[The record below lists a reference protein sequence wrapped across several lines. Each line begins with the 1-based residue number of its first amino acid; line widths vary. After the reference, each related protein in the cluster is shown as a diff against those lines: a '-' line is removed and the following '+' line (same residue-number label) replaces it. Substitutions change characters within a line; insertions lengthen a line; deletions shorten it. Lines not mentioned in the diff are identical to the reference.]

1 MENGAQCVY
10 SGGVSK
16 ILAVLGLLGVAAGLW
31 LYLFSTQIHYRAA
44 DEVFKLKM
52 GAGKWVYYSG
62 LMAAMARGRGG
73 GEVTV
78 VIKNGIENTGKC
90 ITVARGTGPLYCLR
104 VAGEE
109 ITLLV
114 DQRVWDK
121 VGQDKARLGAN
132 LLLGEALYSRVGG
145 DKERYW
151 RLYNRWQSQMWRVE
165 QR

>member
-1 MENGAQCVY
+1 MAGLGWLGGA
-10 SGGVSK
+10 G
-16 ILAVLGLLGVAAGLW
+16 GLW

-44 DEVFKLKM
+44 DEVFELKM

-109 ITLLV
+109 
-114 DQRVWDK
+114 
-121 VGQDKARLGAN
+121 N
-132 LLLGEALYSRVGG
+132 LLLGESLYSRVGG
-145 DKERYW
+145 DEERYW